1 MCSKASSMLKRA
13 LVAPR
18 PELQCVK
25 LKPEHLRFGVQRHL
39 MLIKDKK
46 VEPTQVLTFP
56 TRKLTFPE
64 SGTLLDFQKRET
76 IAREKL
82 QGGLLPTPRGFL
94 SPYIGRGK
102 NLSPQGTRSALA
114 CRRHRALG

>member
-25 LKPEHLRFGVQRHL
+25 LKPEHLWFGVQRHL
-39 MLIKDKK
+39 MLIKDKE

-56 TRKLTFPE
+56 TRKLSFPE

-76 IAREKL
+76 IVRERL

-94 SPYIGRGK
+94 SPYIGRLSEVKYQTTEGK
-102 NLSPQGTRSALA
+102 I
-114 CRRHRALG
+114 